1 MIKLTKL
8 SPWDFPGGPGLKNPP
23 SNAGDTG
30 LKPGWGPKISHASGE
45 LHPVC
50 CNISPCTLE
59 PMLRKDRSPHA
70 PKKSWYTEMKTQH
83 SQNFKTN

>member
-30 LKPGWGPKISHASGE
+30 LKPGWRPKISHASGE

-50 CNISPCTLE
+50 CNIRVHALYSPCSVRTEAHMPQRRVGTL
-59 PMLRKDRSPHA
+59 R
-70 PKKSWYTEMKTQH
+70 
-83 SQNFKTN
+83 